1 MTRCQASND
10 FQIVACDVFILV
22 GAELQEELKDSPV
35 QALAPN
41 R

>member
-1 MTRCQASND
+1 MTMCQTIND
-10 FQIVACDVFILV
+10 FKIVASDVFILV
-22 GAELQEELKDSPV
+22 GAELQKELKDSPV